1 MANSVKIPVELEMN
15 NISSQISSLRQSLKG
30 VKADSSSFKTLN
42 NLLQNIKRTFNSL
55 QTESKKTFSSQTEIN
70 SFVKGLEKINLQ
82 TQVFQDNLSR
92 VDIKHL
98 NIDAS
103 AFNAAVKKVKELE
116 NIINNVEK
124 VGNTFKGTDI
134 EKQLTINTNTTFDD
148 LAKSFDEEATKI
160 ETRIAEINAKIQEL
174 GKKQVSLDDVGR
186 EFDEAV
192 ARRTTNKIDI
202 KGRDSAAK
210 SISDYFKTGAEES
223 SADSINDFI
232 EEQTQNTIN
241 VLKKRKEQLQNE
253 LRDAEQYNQQIANVI
268 GGLTRTK
275 KSDTVSQTK
284 KDEIKD
290 KLGITIP
297 NELNKITDVKDF
309 LQSKKI
315 NASNQTQELNKLNAI
330 TENIVRSKV
339 EEIASSIKQTEEL
352 TQKAIAILIRD
363 IQGYLTNQGF
373 GAKITFRS
381 MGGDETIENYKKYI
395 LEEIDKANK
404 DIEESKKKLQN
415 DAATQQTVASQQRA
429 YASTVREAADKR
441 QNEAEQAKSQLS
453 IANQELE
460 TEAEVLRQVAEEATN
475 VKPAVEGVDD
485 ATKKAGASA
494 EKAAGDLQTLST
506 ATESLGQ
513 IKRVISYWLSF
524 RTVMRGISSVV
535 KNAISTIHELDD
547 VMTEIAIVTDF
558 TQEDLWGQMDK
569 YSSIAQEYGASIKGV
584 YEISQLYMQQGLQQ
598 NQVWNLTTETLKM
611 AKIANLDYATATD
624 YMTVA

>member
-15 NISSQISSLRQSLKG
+15 NISSQISSLRQSLNG

-42 NLLQNIKRTFNSL
+42 NLLRSIEKSFNSL

-82 TQVFQDNLSR
+82 TQVFQDNLSQ

-134 EKQLTINTNTTFDD
+134 EKQLTINTNTTFDG

-415 DAATQQTVASQQRA
+415 DAATQQTAASQQRA

-441 QNEAEQAKSQLS
+441 QKEAEQAKSQLS

>member
-134 EKQLTINTNTTFDD
+134 EKQLTINTNTTFDG

-415 DAATQQTVASQQRA
+415 DAATQQTAASQQRA

>member
-15 NISSQISSLRQSLKG
+15 KISSQISSLRQSLIG

-42 NLLQNIKRTFNSL
+42 NLLRNIEKSFNSL

-82 TQVFQDNLSR
+82 TQVYQDNLSR

-134 EKQLTINTNTTFDD
+134 EKQLTINTNTTFDG

-415 DAATQQTVASQQRA
+415 DAATQQIAASQQRA

-475 VKPAVEGVDD
+475 VKPAVEGIDD

>member
-42 NLLQNIKRTFNSL
+42 NLLQNIEKSFNSL

-134 EKQLTINTNTTFDD
+134 EKQLTINTNTTFDG

-339 EEIASSIKQTEEL
+339 EEIASSIKQIEEL

-404 DIEESKKKLQN
+404 DIEEPKKKLQN
-415 DAATQQTVASQQRA
+415 DAATQQTAASQQRA